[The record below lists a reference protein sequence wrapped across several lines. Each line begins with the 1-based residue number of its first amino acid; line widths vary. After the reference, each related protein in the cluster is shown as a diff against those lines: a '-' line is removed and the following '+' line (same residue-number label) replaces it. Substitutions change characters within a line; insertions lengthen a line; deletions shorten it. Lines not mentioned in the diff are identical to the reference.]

1 MADKEMSSIF
11 TRVGNKKAIKN
22 KLYSMFPTDFKVYVE
37 PYVGGGSVFMGYS
50 FKPEQKIIINDI
62 EKDLIK
68 SYRFIKSNPSIV
80 GTEKYDSEE
89 KTKLESLIQS
99 GKGKS
104 GFPGFVSFVIR
115 YANSFGGTGSNTVAK
130 NISVSPYYRIKR
142 IPEQAEKLKNITIL
156 NQDALTVIKKYNRPD
171 VFLYLDPPY
180 ENSKTLYE
188 NDTIQYEKLADILK
202 TFKGKWLLSVN
213 SSNNIK
219 KLFVGY
225 KIATINV
232 KGGGHGQGA
241 VGSSIR
247 KEFLIKNY

>member
-1 MADKEMSSIF
+1 MTDKEMPSIF
-11 TRVGNKKAIKN
+11 TRVGNKNAIKK
-22 KLYSMFPTDFKVYVE
+22 KLYSLFPSDFKTYVE

-50 FKPEQKIIINDI
+50 FKPEQKIVINDI

-68 SYRFIKSNPSIV
+68 SYKFIKSNPSIV
-80 GTEKYDSEE
+80 GTEKYDTNE
-89 KTKLESLIQS
+89 KSKLETLIQN

-104 GFPGFVSFVIR
+104 GFPGFVSFIIS
-115 YANSFGGTGSNTVAK
+115 YANTFGGKKDDKVAK
-130 NISVSPYYRIKR
+130 EISVSPYYRIKR
-142 IPEQAEKLKNITIL
+142 IPQQAEKLKNITIL

-213 SSNNIK
+213 ASNNIR

-232 KGGGHGQGA
+232 KGIGNKKGI
-241 VGSSIR
+241 SEYSR

>member
-1 MADKEMSSIF
+1 MADKELSSIF
-11 TRVGNKKAIKN
+11 TRVGNKNAIKN

-104 GFPGFVSFVIR
+104 GFPGFVSFVIY
-115 YANSFGGTGSNTVAK
+115 YANSFGGKGNNTVAK
-130 NISVSPYYRIKR
+130 DKLVSPYKRIKK

-180 ENSKTLYE
+180 ENSKNLYE

-232 KGGGHGQGA
+232 QGRGNELGA
-241 VGSSIR
+241 IGSSNR